1 MKKSHLFIATVMSVL
16 LFSTESASA
25 QFGKKLVSK
34 IGEASDG
41 GGKKSKGGRFASFND
56 ETDAMG
62 ITGEYFA
69 LKDKNTFGLR
79 FVKEEGGKIVNK
91 IDFYEKKDEVQASFA
106 LKENYFNKNQVK
118 LFYTV
123 FKNTY
128 VELIELESGVLAQIT
143 SKYSNNG
150 NAVPPDADRTV
161 FDVLAK
167 DKSKLTNWSIEAA
180 QAKVA
185 TIMTSLNTEKLEKTK
200 ETLMSFESYK
210 NYHGKIAFA
219 KGTNYFRNERDNE
232 PKEKLEWFISK
243 AELGNTL
250 AFKPYF
256 EQPLMIA
263 HPGAWFNIT
272 YELAGEKTDREAL
285 RKTSTFFSS
294 NIPQMDKDK
303 ESYYFFYARGPIDNN
318 GSADYAYLELLRK
331 IKNKV
336 QEGQSYDL
344 VVTVWAHKDGVNIA
358 PMATG
363 TIKMEYTKEEKG
375 TKALLFDPV
384 NGWIPKME
392 KWVNE

>member
-1 MKKSHLFIATVMSVL
+1 MKKTHLLIATAITALVIS
-16 LFSTESASA
+16 SPDAKA

-34 IGEASDG
+34 IGESNDG
-41 GGKKSKGGRFASFND
+41 GGKKSKGGSFSSFNEEAD
-56 ETDAMG
+56 EMG

-79 FVKEEGGKIVNK
+79 FVKEEGGKLVNK
-91 IDFYEKKDEVQASFA
+91 IDFYEKKNEIQASLA
-106 LKENYFNKNQVK
+106 LKENYYNKNKVK

-123 FKNTY
+123 VKNTY
-128 VELIELESGVLAQIT
+128 VELIEVEPGVLAQIT
-143 SKYSNNG
+143 SNYGNNG

-167 DKSKLTNWSIEAA
+167 DKSKLSTWTIDAA
-180 QAKVA
+180 KAKVDM
-185 TIMTSLNTEKLEKTK
+185 IMTSLNTEKLEKDK
-200 ETLMSFESYK
+200 ATLMNFESYK

-219 KGTNYFRNERDNE
+219 KGTNYFRNDRDNE

-256 EQPLMIA
+256 EQPLMIS

-272 YELAGEKTDREAL
+272 YEMAGEKTDREAL

-294 NIPQMDKDK
+294 NIPVMEKDKDK
-303 ESYYFFYARGPIDNN
+303 YYFFAGRGPIDNN

-331 IKNKV
+331 IKDKIQV
-336 QEGQSYDL
+336 GQSYDL
-344 VVTVWAHKDGVNIA
+344 VVTVWAFKDGQNIA
-358 PMATG
+358 PVASG
-363 TIKMEYTKEEKG
+363 KIQMEYTKEETG

-384 NGWIPKME
+384 NGWVPKME

>member
-1 MKKSHLFIATVMSVL
+1 
-16 LFSTESASA
+16 
-25 QFGKKLVSK
+25 
-34 IGEASDG
+34 
-41 GGKKSKGGRFASFND
+41 
-56 ETDAMG
+56 
-62 ITGEYFA
+62 
-69 LKDKNTFGLR
+69 
-79 FVKEEGGKIVNK
+79 
-91 IDFYEKKDEVQASFA
+91 
-106 LKENYFNKNQVK
+106 
-118 LFYTV
+118 
-123 FKNTY
+123 
-128 VELIELESGVLAQIT
+128 
-143 SKYSNNG
+143 
-150 NAVPPDADRTV
+150 
-161 FDVLAK
+161 
-167 DKSKLTNWSIEAA
+167 
-180 QAKVA
+180 
-185 TIMTSLNTEKLEKTK
+185 MTSLNTEKLEKTK

-219 KGTNYFRNERDNE
+219 KGTNYFRNDRDNE

-303 ESYYFFYARGPIDNN
+303 DAYYFFSARGPIDNN